1 MKMNSNMLT
10 RSIFGALYVAIIVC
24 GILCG
29 PFVFL
34 LLLLLMSTLAVNEF
48 LTMTKPVAES
58 PTVATTELLLRS
70 LDCVGAALMVVTAW
84 TGQLFMPGIITFLLY
99 LALRLIIQL
108 YIKEGNALQSLSLS
122 MMSQLYVT
130 LPIALMTVVYRLSP
144 HLLLLLFILVWVNDT
159 FAYLSGIAFGKHK
172 LWERISPK
180 KTWEGFWGG
189 AIFTILTAALC
200 GWLFSGYFSG
210 FGPLALGITGLIVSI
225 AGTFGDLIESL
236 IKRTCGVKDSGNLIP
251 GHGGILDRI
260 DSILL
265 VIPVSVILFYLLYSY
280 GI

>member
-1 MKMNSNMLT
+1 MKMNSNMLL
-10 RSIFGALYVAIIVC
+10 RAVFGAVYVSIIVC

-34 LLLLLMSTLAVNEF
+34 LLLLLMSALAVNEF
-48 LTMTKPVAES
+48 LTMTS
-58 PTVATTELLLRS
+58 PETVSPEMAATGLLMRS
-70 LDCVGAALMVVTAW
+70 LDCVGAALLVVTAW
-84 TGQLFMPGIITFLLY
+84 TGQLFMPGVVTFLLY
-99 LALRLIIQL
+99 IVLRLIVQL
-108 YIKEGNALQSLSLS
+108 YIKEGNALRELSLS
-122 MMSQLYVT
+122 MMSQLYVA

-144 HLLLLLFILVWVNDT
+144 HLLLILFILVWVNDT
-159 FAYLSGIAFGKHK
+159 FAYLSGMAFGRHK

-189 AIFTILTAALC
+189 ALFTVMVSTLC
-200 GWLFSGYFSG
+200 GWLFSGYFGG

-236 IKRTCGVKDSGNLIP
+236 IKRTCGVKDSGHLIP

-265 VIPVSVILFYLLYSY
+265 VIPVSVILFFLLYSY